1 MTLRRIADLD
11 CLGAYYAAQLGIGLK
26 IKDATSRNVLIA
38 LLGYLEQMKSEIGTS
53 DAIDNDAAGSAYV
66 ENFSLRVFSAA
77 DNEDRSGR
85 ATK

>member
-1 MTLRRIADLD
+1 
-11 CLGAYYAAQLGIGLK
+11 
-26 IKDATSRNVLIA
+26 LIA
-38 LLGYLEQMKSEIGTS
+38 LLGYLEQVKSEIGTT

-66 ENFSLRVFSAA
+66 ENFSLRVFSVA